1 MILSKRITF
10 LNTLLVTFDFI
21 ICLAVIAAFAACG
34 YLFKHWWI
42 NLFSLIPLA
51 LFSTR
56 GVIFETDAEKGGEDD
71 AGGEADR

>member
-1 MILSKRITF
+1 MSKKMTF
-10 LNTLLVTFDFI
+10 INALLVTFDFI

-56 GVIFETDAEKGGEDD
+56 GVIFECDAEKGDEDD
-71 AGGEADR
+71 ACGE